1 MCPVGHTHTNPSAG
15 LRTLAINSHSLSPT
29 NEVRLKPRKNDAR
42 NATEELKPAE
52 ENMEVDSMKSKVT
65 DREGLT
71 QTQSPSSRA
80 GRMLR
85 RKGKEKPT
93 TRLWLFVPERS
104 RPLTIFVLCSSSFFS
119 SFFSSF
125 LFGPPLLFCFC
136 FLFLFCFGKT
146 LPFHIFR

>member
-15 LRTLAINSHSLSPT
+15 LRTLAINSHNLSPT

-52 ENMEVDSMKSKVT
+52 ENIEVDSMKSKVT

-80 GRMLR
+80 CLLY
-85 RKGKEKPT
+85 T
-93 TRLWLFVPERS
+93 SDAADER
-104 RPLTIFVLCSSSFFS
+104 
-119 SFFSSF
+119 
-125 LFGPPLLFCFC
+125 
-136 FLFLFCFGKT
+136 
-146 LPFHIFR
+146 